1 MPPLQGPR
9 APLCWM
15 RYPVNTSMRPSSIR
29 TGTSTW
35 TSRNGCIRTCRMY
48 CSRLIRLAAR
58 SNWLA
63 TMDFPDIVRDAGPVG
78 GAVTAPPLDS
88 GDLEAAAGQ
97 ATRRVES
104 FGEGVSRVDLAG
116 ATPAGVGEHADHV
129 GAPPRAG
136 RLARL
141 LQDEH
146 EAGGMLRHGAG
157 DGTPPGVRGLRALG
171 HDEGTGAGV
180 EAGAGDERGAERGRQ
195 GAPHG
200 EGRPQR
206 DDLAEAPPRI
216 ARQVEKC
223 GRERRVIRDVAG
235 GVGREHDGA
244 GFGEPAL
251 RRGQLVR
258 AARRVKR
265 VAAGGGGR
273 PPPPGPRR
281 PAPPPPP
288 PPPPRPPRRPRDGG
302 R

>member
-1 MPPLQGPR
+1 
-9 APLCWM
+9 
-15 RYPVNTSMRPSSIR
+15 MRPSSIR

-35 TSRNGCIRTCRMY
+35 TSRNGCSRTCRMY

-97 ATRRVES
+97 ATRRVER
-104 FGEGVSRVDLAG
+104 FGEGVSGVDLAG

-129 GAPPRAG
+129 GALPPRAG

-157 DGTPPGVRGLRALG
+157 DGTPPGVRGLRARG

-180 EAGAGDERGAERGRQ
+180 EAGAGDGGGAEGGPPR
-195 GAPHG
+195 APDG
-200 EGRPQR
+200 EDRPQ
-206 DDLAEAPPRI
+206 P
-216 ARQVEKC
+216 
-223 GRERRVIRDVAG
+223 
-235 GVGREHDGA
+235 DG
-244 GFGEPAL
+244 L
-251 RRGQLVR
+251 
-258 AARRVKR
+258 
-265 VAAGGGGR
+265 
-273 PPPPGPRR
+273 
-281 PAPPPPP
+281 
-288 PPPPRPPRRPRDGG
+288 
-302 R
+302 